1 MHLLVNA
8 IVFREE
14 VESGGSGGGGGVY
27 VAAAA
32 IVSRAHAP
40 HTGYGIS
47 TRVPYVAMATATS
60 HEFRV
65 MPHALFTPRRR

>member
-1 MHLLVNA
+1 MLLVNA

-14 VESGGSGGGGGVY
+14 VESDGGGGGVY

-32 IVSRAHAP
+32 IVSRAYAP

-47 TRVPYVAMATATS
+47 TRVPYVAMATATL
-60 HEFRV
+60 HGFRV
-65 MPHALFTPRRR
+65 TPHALFTPRRR